1 MVVYDKQLERALR
14 ARKAAF
20 EMATRNAGHTWH
32 EVDLTHAFSAWLGR
46 DDYRDAYFASPEDLQ
61 LKIDAEFTSHV
72 ADLIRAVL
80 RRPEANEDSVV
91 GVFGAGSLF
100 GFARISEILKR
111 VEGDIR
117 GRLVIFFPGHY
128 VQSSYRLLD
137 ARDGWNY
144 LAVPIALT
152 TPGSLS

>member
-20 EMATRNAGHTWH
+20 EMATRNAGHAWH
-32 EVDLTHAFSAWLGR
+32 EVDLTDAFSAWLGK
-46 DDYRDAYFASPEDLQ
+46 DEYRDAYFASPEDLQ
-61 LKIDAEFTSHV
+61 LKIEAEFASHV

-80 RRPEANEDSVV
+80 EHPDADQNSVV
-91 GVFGAGSLF
+91 GVFGAASLF
-100 GFARISEILKR
+100 GFARISEVLKR

-117 GRLVIFFPGHY
+117 GRLVVFFPGHY
-128 VQSSYRLLD
+128 EQSNYRLLD

-152 TPGSLS
+152 TPGSPS